1 MNRLITVKKF
11 VIETNRLILREL
23 TLDDVA
29 DLSLV
34 LSDEESM
41 KHYPH
46 AFSMDEVRGWI
57 ERNIGR
63 YQTLGFG
70 LWAVVRKSDNQFIG
84 DCGITMQNIGG
95 DILPEI
101 GFHTIKQFCN
111 KGYATEAA
119 EACKLY
125 ALNKLQFSAV
135 YSYSRQSN
143 SASQRVASKIGMEK
157 IKSFVQDEIPI
168 VVYSFATTR

>member
-1 MNRLITVKKF
+1 MKF
-11 VIETNRLILREL
+11 VIETERLILREL
-23 TLDDVA
+23 TLNDVA

-46 AFSMDEVRGWI
+46 AFSADEVRGWI
-57 ERNIGR
+57 ERNMER
-63 YQTLGFG
+63 YRTLGFG
-70 LWAVVRKSDNQFIG
+70 LWAVNRKSDNQFIG

-111 KGYATEAA
+111 QGYASEAA
-119 EACKLY
+119 EACKIY
-125 ALNKLQFSAV
+125 AINKLKFSAI
-135 YSYSRQSN
+135 YSYSHESN
-143 SASQRVASKIGMEK
+143 LASQRVASKIGMQK
-157 IKSFVQDEIPI
+157 IRVFIQDEIPI
-168 VVYSFATTR
+168 VVYSFSVRQ